1 QLASHS
7 PVLLA
12 IDDLHFADDSSLE
25 FLKQFVPLIGTARIL
40 VVATS
45 SPPGEAPQRGA
56 ATLEAIAGLP
66 SVTVR
71 TLRAMNEAELGQFV
85 RWVLHGRD
93 PGRDA
98 VMRWFTQTEGN
109 PRFTEH
115 LVRGST
121 GFGVVPSESN
131 ELVPQ
136 DFAEVLKERIRHLS
150 EMEGRVLAYAA
161 VLGHEFDFASL
172 ARASDQDEERLSES
186 LDRLVHG
193 GILREKGGEVYEFVS
208 ERARSDVYASL
219 TETRRRI
226 LHRKAAHAIEGRRG
240 GDSSAIYELARQ
252 FYLAR
257 DDAKAVEYNR
267 GAADLAAQA
276 FAFDTAVIFLE
287 RALECERRLHPRDL
301 GAELRILIE
310 LGRFLDELG
319 DFRRSEEVLLD
330 AVARA
335 RFEPSRATELALA
348 LLGLAQTRSDLSQY
362 ASAITLATEAFDILS
377 SLENQ
382 RGLLAAHRVL
392 GVASWRMGDLPRAEH
407 HQREELVLAER
418 EGTPTERGHAMVDL
432 ANTFILKGPGEVSEA
447 LALYEKAAAIF
458 AVGLDHSAHARVLMN
473 RALLH
478 HNAGRMDAAI
488 ADMSEALAAAER
500 SGSRIWIGYCSLNAA
515 QFRAELDDPTGA
527 RKALERASA
536 LLDPLGDQLA
546 HQQAVMIDGMI
557 SETERNYDRAE
568 EKFAEALRL
577 ARELSLGSEIAE
589 MCFRIAHLSFARGD
603 RVGARRFLGMARE
616 AGLTNLR
623 GDLSASVAELD
634 LEIER
639 PAS

>member
-1 QLASHS
+1 
-7 PVLLA
+7 
-12 IDDLHFADDSSLE
+12 
-25 FLKQFVPLIGTARIL
+25 
-40 VVATS
+40 
-45 SPPGEAPQRGA
+45 
-56 ATLEAIAGLP
+56 
-66 SVTVR
+66 
-71 TLRAMNEAELGQFV
+71 
-85 RWVLHGRD
+85 
-93 PGRDA
+93 
-98 VMRWFTQTEGN
+98 
-109 PRFTEH
+109 
-115 LVRGST
+115 
-121 GFGVVPSESN
+121 
-131 ELVPQ
+131 
-136 DFAEVLKERIRHLS
+136 
-150 EMEGRVLAYAA
+150 
-161 VLGHEFDFASL
+161 
-172 ARASDQDEERLSES
+172 
-186 LDRLVHG
+186 
-193 GILREKGGEVYEFVS
+193 
-208 ERARSDVYASL
+208 
-219 TETRRRI
+219 
-226 LHRKAAHAIEGRRG
+226 
-240 GDSSAIYELARQ
+240 
-252 FYLAR
+252 
-257 DDAKAVEYNR
+257 
-267 GAADLAAQA
+267 
-276 FAFDTAVIFLE
+276 
-287 RALECERRLHPRDL
+287 
-301 GAELRILIE
+301 
-310 LGRFLDELG
+310 
-319 DFRRSEEVLLD
+319 
-330 AVARA
+330 
-335 RFEPSRATELALA
+335 
-348 LLGLAQTRSDLSQY
+348 
-362 ASAITLATEAFDILS
+362 
-377 SLENQ
+377 ENQ